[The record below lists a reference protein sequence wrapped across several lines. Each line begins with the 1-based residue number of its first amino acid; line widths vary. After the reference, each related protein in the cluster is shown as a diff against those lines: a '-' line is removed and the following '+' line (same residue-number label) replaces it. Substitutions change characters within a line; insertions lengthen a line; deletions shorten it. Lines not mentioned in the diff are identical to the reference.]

1 MFIVLGLLVL
11 IAAVV
16 VGVSIAAADLDRM
29 RAPAGDFEIFG
40 SLFTPTVGE
49 VFGVGI
55 LVGAAGM
62 LGLLLLSTGVWRSAR
77 RGSEARRELRRSRR
91 EVAAAR
97 RAAPAP
103 QAPAGGPPPPPPAP
117 GGGGGG
123 ARERCAGP
131 RGGGPVGAPPVVP
144 RGIAHHGGP

>member
-103 QAPAGGPPPPPPAP
+103 QAPAGAPPPPPPAP
-117 GGGGGG
+117 GGGLGGQPIQG
-123 ARERCAGP
+123 RAP
-131 RGGGPVGAPPVVP
+131 RGGGPQ
-144 RGIAHHGGP
+144 GGNAV

>member
-103 QAPAGGPPPPPPAP
+103 QAPAGGPPPPPPRP
-117 GGGGGG
+117 RG
-123 ARERCAGP
+123 A
-131 RGGGPVGAPPVVP
+131 GGGPRQKPARPPARAQP
-144 RGIAHHGGP
+144 TGEQGNKIMIKYL

>member
-103 QAPAGGPPPPPPAP
+103 QAPAGAPPAP
-117 GGGGGG
+117 
-123 ARERCAGP
+123 P
-131 RGGGPVGAPPVVP
+131 QTGGPMWSANRFLRRPP
-144 RGIAHHGGP
+144 GSGPAKA

>member
-103 QAPAGGPPPPPPAP
+103 QAPAGAPPPPPPTT
-117 GGGGGG
+117 
-123 ARERCAGP
+123 
-131 RGGGPVGAPPVVP
+131 APPVAP
-144 RGIAHHGGP
+144 PPETAPATRPIAGHRRFRVSRSRVTPAVGQ